1 MEKVE
6 GKRQHPLASAELA
19 ALASGYERRLI
30 DVGCGDGRFVL
41 RQARADPACLCIG
54 LDANADAMRESAR
67 RAAAKPARGGAPN
80 AIYIVSSV
88 EGLPEDLGG
97 IATRLTIQYPW
108 GSLLR
113 ILIEP
118 DLPLLDKIA
127 RLAVAGAPFSVLI
140 NLAVFDD
147 PGYAARLDLPPLDES
162 RFRSALVPAWAE
174 VGLAVESVETERE
187 AAEAS
192 SSWGKRLVKGSG
204 REVLAIAGSVRRGR
218 PLDPG
223 RDKLT

>member
-1 MEKVE
+1 MERVE
-6 GKRQHPLASAELA
+6 GKRQHPLTSEQLA
-19 ALASGYERRLI
+19 GLASGYERRLI
-30 DVGCGDGRFVL
+30 DVGCGDGRYVL

-54 LDANADAMRESAR
+54 LDANADAMRESAW

-88 EGLPEDLGG
+88 EGLPDDLVG

-118 DLPLLDKIA
+118 DLPLLEKIA

-162 RFRSALVPAWAE
+162 RFRSALVPAWAS

-204 REVLAIAGSVRRGR
+204 REVLAIAGTVRPRLKHAAR
-218 PLDPG
+218 
-223 RDKLT
+223 